1 MLFNSKP
8 FIQIEQGGKEWTEA
22 LGSAMEYASS
32 QSDQATKDRSKV
44 GEDPAPPTSQA
55 WAMLKTKFF
64 GMLTLQQTNT
74 SHIFG
79 YIYIYIF
86 FFELLH

>member
-1 MLFNSKP
+1 
-8 FIQIEQGGKEWTEA
+8 
-22 LGSAMEYASS
+22 MEYAGS
-32 QSDQATKDRSKV
+32 QSDQATNDRSKV

-79 YIYIYIF
+79 F
-86 FFELLH
+86 FFFFFF

>member
-1 MLFNSKP
+1 M
-8 FIQIEQGGKEWTEA
+8 A
-22 LGSAMEYASS
+22 
-32 QSDQATKDRSKV
+32 DQATKDRSKV

-79 YIYIYIF
+79 YIYIF
-86 FFELLH
+86 F